1 MELGYLTKEGYL
13 VEVDSFGQRTICESL
28 RIDESKKTSEF
39 LGVSRPLENMAP
51 VQVTVWLH
59 RKGWANPGERILR
72 RGKGTLYRTRTGH
85 YVIGRNWRKIRGMT
99 ADAYYWRPRPSVWPP
114 FLWKGRFG
122 AKPRQFFPPGRKCP
136 FVFRF
141 LDQTIVGCRRNGRT
155 VELLGVESKEFVQF
169 VIGKLS
175 AKLEFEDE
183 SSAESFAKSFPN
195 LGDTSKLDPV
205 VQVDVQRGKSLTPN
219 RRDRF
224 RLLGRVSVVVGAP
237 LVVLL
242 LIIFLHLPLAVA
254 DPLVV
259 IATVLAVSYIPA
271 IFSFRKRLQLE
282 NRDLRLKWPQE
293 YFRRWFSQF
302 PQRTGAV
309 IEMMKDLNVK
319 LDPTMIDLRTLQ
331 DFLQRQP
338 PATFL
343 GAMALDIS
351 GYLAVAFLQTVGG
364 RVRYTWRIDP
374 GTGEPGLLLDDA
386 YLTVHFLT
394 KIREIWIS
402 KGKEPIDQWLWNGA
416 RLTQDRLAMQPITIY
431 ISLGFLKD
439 LNTISQF
446 HDELRKAMPV
456 SLSKQVRMGEHVY
469 RTTWIRK
476 APFEVVWNEIEKPPP
491 GWPLATVVTVPFYN
505 DTRSL
510 EGRLEVNSPRSP
522 AREDIAIVRFKNN
535 DLVPLGVL
543 LHNYLEVGPSYV
555 KRSDPL
561 TLRLVAVAQET
572 QVITQRIHDLQSQAK
587 EAIGPKNAPQGIPM
601 DSSAFF
607 MGRVLSIGELTN
619 PFTGI
624 PLWRVELNIS
634 GFSLD
639 ILVRKDKCTG
649 TPQVGFYLSGIVW
662 LIGDLLP
669 SEASAA
675 AEYIG

>member
-1 MELGYLTKEGYL
+1 
-13 VEVDSFGQRTICESL
+13 
-28 RIDESKKTSEF
+28 
-39 LGVSRPLENMAP
+39 
-51 VQVTVWLH
+51 
-59 RKGWANPGERILR
+59 
-72 RGKGTLYRTRTGH
+72 
-85 YVIGRNWRKIRGMT
+85 MT
-99 ADAYYWRPRPSVWPP
+99 ADAYYWRPRPSVWAP
-114 FLWKGRFG
+114 FLWKGKFPE
-122 AKPRQFFPPGRKCP
+122 KTRQFFPPGRKSP

-155 VELLGVESKEFVQF
+155 VELLGIEFKDFVQF
-169 VIGKLS
+169 VIAKIS

-183 SSAESFAKSFPN
+183 SSAESFAKGFPN
-195 LGDTSKLDPV
+195 LDDISKLDPV
-205 VQVDVQRGKSLTPN
+205 VQVDVQRDKRLVLTQK
-219 RRDRF
+219 DRF
-224 RLLGRVSVVVGAP
+224 RLFGRVAITAGTPIVVAA
-237 LVVLL
+237 
-242 LIIFLHLPLAVA
+242 LIIILHLPFAVA
-254 DPLVV
+254 DPLLVV
-259 IATVLAVSYIPA
+259 ATVLAVLYVPA
-271 IFSFRKRLQLE
+271 IFNYRRRFQVE
-282 NRDLRLKWPQE
+282 NRDLRLRWPQE
-293 YFRRWFSQF
+293 YFKRWFSQF

-319 LDPTMIDLRTLQ
+319 LDPATIDLRPLQ

-338 PATFL
+338 PNTFL
-343 GAMALDIS
+343 GAVALDIS

-364 RVRYTWRIDP
+364 RVRFTWRIDSR
-374 GTGEPGLLLDDA
+374 TGEPGLFLDDA
-386 YLTVHFLT
+386 YMTVHFLT
-394 KIREIWIS
+394 KIREIWVS
-402 KGKEPIDQWLWNGA
+402 KGKEPLDYWLWNGA
-416 RLTQDRLAMQPITIY
+416 RLAQDRLAMQPITIY
-431 ISLGFLKD
+431 IALGFLKD
-439 LNTISQF
+439 LDQIAQF

-476 APFEVVWNEIEKPPP
+476 APFEIAWNEIEKPPP
-491 GWPLATVVTVPFYN
+491 GWPLATVVTVPFYS
-505 DTRSL
+505 DARAL

-522 AREDIAIVRFKNN
+522 AREDLAIVRFKSN

-561 TLRLVAVAQET
+561 QLRLVAVGQET
-572 QVITQRIHDLQSQAK
+572 QVITQRVRDLQSQVK

-607 MGRVLSIGELTN
+607 MGRVLSVGELVN
-619 PFTGI
+619 PFTAI
-624 PLWRVELNIS
+624 PLWRVELDIS

-669 SEASAA
+669 SEVSTA